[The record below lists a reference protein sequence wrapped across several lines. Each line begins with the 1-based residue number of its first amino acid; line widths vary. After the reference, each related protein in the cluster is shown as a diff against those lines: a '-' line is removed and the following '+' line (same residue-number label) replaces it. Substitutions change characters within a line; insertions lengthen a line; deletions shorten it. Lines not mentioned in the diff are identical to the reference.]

1 MTTEVYTVKWL
12 QNGQAGP
19 YQDTERRALITI
31 TRDGKPV
38 KWHDSVVKQCIRG
51 MVGGWS
57 DTDSP
62 EHCWAS
68 PTLKEFYKKSTGEWY
83 VRVVEAYTG

>member
-1 MTTEVYTVKWL
+1 
-12 QNGQAGP
+12 
-19 YQDTERRALITI
+19 
-31 TRDGKPV
+31 
-38 KWHDSVVKQCIRG
+38 